1 MYVLVCIYGIYL
13 HLYIN
18 TADSFH
24 HTKRPRFLHRNIY
37 KASTLMSASAL
48 RALEAMVQEI
58 ENRKMDPRRNGSPQ
72 KKVTTWRTIPGIVSS
87 KDQPYLQT
95 MERPFVRGTTR
106 SLGDLRSAWLDDPP
120 SRWSFQ
126 RFFIFTPILAE
137 DEPIFTHILHTGGP
151 TTN

>member
-58 ENRKMDPRRNGSPQ
+58 ENRKMDPRRNGSPP

-87 KDQPYLQT
+87 KDHPYLQT
-95 MERPFVRGTTR
+95 MERPFNEG
-106 SLGDLRSAWLDDPP
+106 SNN
-120 SRWSFQ
+120 
-126 RFFIFTPILAE
+126 PILRGKSK
-137 DEPIFTHILHTGGP
+137 PW
-151 TTN
+151 